1 MSRARKFDLIA
12 LKHTIALQ
20 AYRRE
25 ASRLFV
31 EIARLDARIAQ
42 IIELDLGYREQLAIP
57 DLHMTEYRD
66 VLQIM
71 NRLQQ
76 RREIDV
82 TRNEI
87 LSVERN
93 RLIQVLAE
101 KKRQIEKLEESAV
114 EVRKE
119 ERREREDR
127 AAALV
132 PARRS

>member
-1 MSRARKFDLIA
+1 MSGARKFDLIA

-25 ASRLFV
+25 ASRLFE

-42 IIELDLGYREQLAIP
+42 IKELDLGYREQLAIP

-71 NRLQQ
+71 TRLQQ

>member
-25 ASRLFV
+25 ASRLFE

-42 IIELDLGYREQLAIP
+42 ITTLDLGYREQIAGP
-57 DLHMTEYRD
+57 NLHMTEYRD

-71 NRLQQ
+71 NRLHQ

-93 RLIQVLAE
+93 RLIKVLAE

-119 ERREREDR
+119 ELREREDR

>member
-1 MSRARKFDLIA
+1 MSRARKFELIA

-25 ASRLFV
+25 ASRLFE

-42 IIELDLGYREQLAIP
+42 IKELDLGYREQLKAP
-57 DLHMTEYRD
+57 NLHVTEYRD
-66 VLQIM
+66 VLQIIS
-71 NRLQQ
+71 RLNE
-76 RREIDV
+76 RLEIDV

-87 LSVERN
+87 LGVERS
-93 RLIQVLAE
+93 RLVSVLAE

-114 EVRKE
+114 QVRKE
-119 ERREREDR
+119 ERQEREDR

-132 PARRS
+132 PARRF

>member
-25 ASRLFV
+25 ASRLFE

>member
-25 ASRLFV
+25 ASRLFE

-66 VLQIM
+66 VLQI
-71 NRLQQ
+71 
-76 RREIDV
+76 

-93 RLIQVLAE
+93 RLIKVLAE
-101 KKRQIEKLEESAV
+101 KKRQIEKLVESAV

>member
-1 MSRARKFDLIA
+1 MSRARKFELIA

-25 ASRLFV
+25 ASRLFE

-42 IIELDLGYREQLAIP
+42 IRELDLGYREQLAVP
-57 DLHMTEYRD
+57 NLHVTEYRD
-66 VLQIM
+66 VLQIIS
-71 NRLQQ
+71 RLNE

-87 LSVERN
+87 LGVERN
-93 RLIQVLAE
+93 RLITVLAE

-114 EVRKE
+114 QVRKE

-132 PARRS
+132 PARRV

>member
-1 MSRARKFDLIA
+1 MSGARKFDLIA

-25 ASRLFV
+25 ASRLFE

-42 IIELDLGYREQLAIP
+42 IKELDLGYREQLAIP

-71 NRLQQ
+71 TRLQQ

-93 RLIQVLAE
+93 RLIKVLAE

>member
-1 MSRARKFDLIA
+1 MSRARKFELIA

-25 ASRLFV
+25 ASRLFE

-42 IIELDLGYREQLAIP
+42 IKELDLGYREQLAAP
-57 DLHMTEYRD
+57 NLHVTEYRD
-66 VLQIM
+66 VLQIIS
-71 NRLQQ
+71 RLNE

-87 LSVERN
+87 LGVERN
-93 RLIQVLAE
+93 RLITVLAE

-114 EVRKE
+114 QVRKE
-119 ERREREDR
+119 ERQEREDR

-132 PARRS
+132 PARRF

>member
-1 MSRARKFDLIA
+1 MSRARKFELIA

-25 ASRLFV
+25 ASRLFE

-42 IIELDLGYREQLAIP
+42 IKELDLGYREQLAVP
-57 DLHMTEYRD
+57 NLHMTEYRD
-66 VLQIM
+66 VLQIIA
-71 NRLQQ
+71 RLNE

-87 LSVERN
+87 LGVERN
-93 RLIQVLAE
+93 RLITVLAD
-101 KKRQIEKLEESAV
+101 KKRQIEKLEESANQ
-114 EVRKE
+114 VRKD
-119 ERREREDR
+119 ERQEREDR

-132 PARRS
+132 PARRT

>member
-1 MSRARKFDLIA
+1 MSRARKFELIA

-25 ASRLFV
+25 ASRLFE

-42 IIELDLGYREQLAIP
+42 IKELDLGYREQLAVP
-57 DLHMTEYRD
+57 NLHMTEYRD
-66 VLQIM
+66 VLQIIS
-71 NRLQQ
+71 RLNE

-87 LSVERN
+87 LGVERN
-93 RLIQVLAE
+93 RLITVLAE

-114 EVRKE
+114 QVRKE

-132 PARRS
+132 PARRV

>member
-25 ASRLFV
+25 ASRLFE

-93 RLIQVLAE
+93 RLIKVLAE

>member
-1 MSRARKFDLIA
+1 MSRARKFELIA
-12 LKHTIALQ
+12 LKHKIALQ

-25 ASRLFV
+25 ASRLFE

-42 IIELDLGYREQLAIP
+42 IKELDLGYREQLKVP
-57 DLHMTEYRD
+57 NLHMTEYRD
-66 VLQIM
+66 VLQIIS
-71 NRLQQ
+71 RLNE
-76 RREIDV
+76 RLEIDV

-87 LSVERN
+87 LGVERS
-93 RLIQVLAE
+93 RLITVLAE

-114 EVRKE
+114 QVRKE

-132 PARRS
+132 PAQRF

>member
-1 MSRARKFDLIA
+1 MSRARKFELIA

-25 ASRLFV
+25 ASRLFE

-42 IIELDLGYREQLAIP
+42 IKELDLGYREQLAVP
-57 DLHMTEYRD
+57 NLHMTEYRD
-66 VLQIM
+66 VLQIIA
-71 NRLQQ
+71 RLNE

-87 LSVERN
+87 LGVERN
-93 RLIQVLAE
+93 RLITVLAD
-101 KKRQIEKLEESAV
+101 KKRQIEKLEESANQ
-114 EVRKE
+114 VRKD
-119 ERREREDR
+119 ERQEREDR

-132 PARRS
+132 PARRN

>member
-1 MSRARKFDLIA
+1 MSRARKFELIA

-25 ASRLFV
+25 ASRLFE

-42 IIELDLGYREQLAIP
+42 IRELDFGYREQLAVP
-57 DLHMTEYRD
+57 NLHVTEYRD
-66 VLQIM
+66 VLQIIS
-71 NRLQQ
+71 RLNE

-87 LSVERN
+87 LGVERS
-93 RLIQVLAE
+93 RLITVLAE
-101 KKRQIEKLEESAV
+101 KKRQIEKLEEWAV
-114 EVRKE
+114 QVRKE

-132 PARRS
+132 PARRV

>member
-1 MSRARKFDLIA
+1 MSRARKFELIA

-25 ASRLFV
+25 ASRLFE

-42 IIELDLGYREQLAIP
+42 IRELDLGYREQLAVP
-57 DLHMTEYRD
+57 NLHVTEYRD
-66 VLQIM
+66 VLQIIS
-71 NRLQQ
+71 RLNE

-82 TRNEI
+82 TRNE
-87 LSVERN
+87 LLGVERN
-93 RLIQVLAE
+93 RLITVLAE

-114 EVRKE
+114 QVRKE

-132 PARRS
+132 PARRV

>member
-25 ASRLFV
+25 ASRLFE

-42 IIELDLGYREQLAIP
+42 IKELDLGYREQLAIP

>member
-1 MSRARKFDLIA
+1 
-12 LKHTIALQ
+12 
-20 AYRRE
+20 
-25 ASRLFV
+25 
-31 EIARLDARIAQ
+31 
-42 IIELDLGYREQLAIP
+42 
-57 DLHMTEYRD
+57 MTEYRD

-71 NRLQQ
+71 TRLQQ

-93 RLIQVLAE
+93 RLIKVLAE

>member
-25 ASRLFV
+25 ASRLFE

-42 IIELDLGYREQLAIP
+42 ITTLDLGYREQIAGP
-57 DLHMTEYRD
+57 NLHMTEYRD

-71 NRLQQ
+71 TRLHQ

-93 RLIQVLAE
+93 RLIKVLAE

-119 ERREREDR
+119 ELREREDR

-132 PARRS
+132 PARRN